1 MKKYKLL
8 NVTNDNALELQ
19 DVNGGRKAAYPNQ
32 VLYLPES
39 GLFVFKK
46 DMAFK
51 NKIKSLITDSIALL
65 VLIIFI
71 FMVIYLYLTD
81 EPSGYYRAKT
91 YNDGTGIQ
99 YEWYE
104 GGEQ

>member
-19 DVNGGRKAAYPNQ
+19 DVNGGRKATSPDEL
-32 VLYLPES
+32 LYLPES

-51 NKIKSLITDSIALL
+51 NKIKSLITDAIALL
-65 VLIIFI
+65 AIIIFI
-71 FMVIYLYLTD
+71 SIVIYLYLTD

-91 YNDGTGIQ
+91 YDDGTGIH

-104 GGEQ
+104 RGEQ